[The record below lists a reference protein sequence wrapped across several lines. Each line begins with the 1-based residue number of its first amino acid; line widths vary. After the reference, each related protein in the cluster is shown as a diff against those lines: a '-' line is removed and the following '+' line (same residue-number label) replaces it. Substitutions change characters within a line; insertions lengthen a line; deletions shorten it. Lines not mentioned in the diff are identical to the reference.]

1 MQSRANIAL
10 ISLSAASLN
19 EPIHVQGANLSAQ
32 ALLLARYI
40 QECRSKSETQSRI
53 IVLCPNQDTVNDFVS
68 DLECLSTLVV
78 QTPLKVLSFSTW
90 DQSPYL
96 PIAPSI
102 RTRLSRL
109 EVLHAI
115 SHSSSEYPL
124 VVVTTIAASCQAT
137 LPLEV
142 FKKHSMIFTVDDSIR
157 SREALISELLESGHF
172 RVDTVEDPG
181 TFAVR
186 GEIVD
191 IFASNLK
198 HPIRIELFG
207 DVIERIR
214 YFDPVTQ
221 RTQSKNE
228 DHIRSIS
235 ISPAREVLINNHTSA
250 RLREQLKER
259 ADDQDI
265 SRIVRD
271 PVLASVQNSSYPD
284 HCDTWAPF
292 AYESPENL
300 WNYLKDQK
308 DQSLQVVWVDELS
321 CLQNWDS
328 FQEKQIQLSEK
339 SVESSFILP
348 AFSALYCWN
357 PCTEKKVRQFTR
369 LYLDQVQLTHLE
381 TIEMGESDHPLDE
394 KQTQISTHQKV
405 FVKTNT
411 DLKQGRQ
418 GSLEALEPMLRLWL
432 KQGFKVITLASTQS
446 QVERIRFL
454 LSERGFS
461 CLTEAPPQTSCITT
475 LIGGLSEGFRWP
487 AEGLVILT
495 EEEILGTRQV
505 RTNRKTNR
513 WQSPK
518 DQTRGDQENTSAA
531 KTWSDLQ
538 GLSDLSVGDA
548 IVHVDH
554 GIGRYQGLVRLNLS
568 GAPSDFLLLEYA
580 NKDKLYLPV
589 YRLNVI
595 QKYVGAGEGLAL
607 DRLGSQQFIKTKDKV
622 KEEVKKLA
630 IDLIQL
636 YAERKLR
643 PGFRLSSPDS
653 LFREFEAQFPFDETP
668 DQLKAIRDILNDLE
682 SGRSMDRLVCGD
694 VGYGKTEV
702 AIRAAFR
709 AVSEGKQVAVL
720 VPTTVLAF
728 QHEQSF
734 KSRMKNYPIQ
744 VESISRFKS
753 SKEQKKILDEL
764 YSGKIDIIIGTH
776 RLLSAQVKFRD
787 LGLVIIDEEHR
798 FGVEHKEKL
807 KTLKVNTHVLTLTAT
822 PIPRT
827 LHMSLSGLRD
837 ISLINTAPVDRLPIR
852 TYVSKFD
859 EALIQRTIQF
869 EHNRGGQVFFL
880 HNRVET
886 IYEIAEKI
894 KELVPSAQ
902 ISVAHGQMSE
912 RELEEAMIGFYQKR
926 SNVLVCTTII
936 ESGLDVPSANTMI
949 INRADTL
956 GLAQLYQIRGR
967 VGRGQNRAYAYLLI
981 PAEGAVTDNAKRR
994 LEVIQKFVELG
1005 SGFSIASHDLEIRGG
1020 GDLLGAQQSGNIN
1033 AVGFDLYM
1041 ELLEEAIRELQGK
1054 PLPPEEASKEPEI
1067 KTPFPAFL
1075 SEEFIPDIHQR
1086 LSLYRRLSA
1095 ATTEAEITTLEEELR
1110 DRFGALP
1117 IEAHHLIWLIRIK
1130 QLLKRNGIEALT
1142 VGPEKISILPGAT
1155 SRLNPVR
1162 AIALV
1167 SSKPDRFQLLPD
1179 SRFVAKL
1186 ETGTLRDLLFG
1197 LEKLLNELGAN

>member
-1 MQSRANIAL
+1 MQSSANIAL

-40 QECRSKSETQSRI
+40 QEYQCKGETHRPI
-53 IVLCPNQDTVNDFVS
+53 IVLCPNQDIVNDFVS
-68 DLECLSTLVV
+68 DLECLTTLVV
-78 QTPLKVLSFSTW
+78 QNPLRVISFSTW
-90 DQSPYL
+90 DQSPYH

-109 EVLHAI
+109 EGLHALNDDSLKI
-115 SHSSSEYPL
+115 PL
-124 VVVTTIAASCQAT
+124 VIVTTIAASCQTT
-137 LPLEV
+137 LPREV
-142 FKKHSMIFTVDDSIR
+142 FNKHSITFNVDDSIG
-157 SREALISELLESGHF
+157 SRDALISSLMESGYL

-181 TFAVR
+181 SFAIR

-191 IFASNLK
+191 IFASNLNQ
-198 HPIRIELFG
+198 PLRIELFG

-214 YFDPVTQ
+214 FFDPETQ
-221 RTQSKNE
+221 RTQSKN
-228 DHIRSIS
+228 DALIRTIS
-235 ISPAREVLINNHTSA
+235 ISPAREVLINIHTSA
-250 RLREQLKER
+250 HLREQLKAR
-259 ADDQDI
+259 ADDQGI
-265 SRIVRD
+265 SRLVRD
-271 PVLASVQNSSYPD
+271 PILASVQSSSYPD

-292 AYESPENL
+292 AYEKPENL
-300 WNYLKDQK
+300 WNYLEDQK
-308 DQSLQVVWVDELS
+308 DQSFQVIWIDELS

-328 FQEKQIQLSEK
+328 FREQQDQLSE
-339 SVESSFILP
+339 ESAEGSFIVP
-348 AFSALYCWN
+348 AFSKLYTWDSF
-357 PCTEKKVRQFTR
+357 TEKKARQYTR
-369 LYLDQVQLTHLE
+369 LYLDQVQLANLE
-381 TIEMGESDHPLDE
+381 TIELGDSDHQIDQQ
-394 KQTQISTHQKV
+394 QTQITTHQKV
-405 FVKTNT
+405 FVKANI
-411 DLKQGRQ
+411 DIKQGPR
-418 GSLEALEPMLRLWL
+418 GTLEYLEPNLRLWL
-432 KQGFKVITLASTQS
+432 GQGHKVITLASTQS

-461 CLTEAPPQTSCITT
+461 CLTQSTPQASCITA
-475 LIGGLSEGFRWP
+475 LIGSLSEGFRWP

-495 EEEILGTRQV
+495 EEEILGTQATRA
-505 RTNRKTNR
+505 NRKRKN
-513 WQSPK
+513 WQNQKNESV
-518 DQTRGDQENTSAA
+518 A

-538 GLSDLSVGDA
+538 ALSDLSVGDA

-554 GIGRYQGLVRLNLS
+554 GIGRYQGLIRLNLS

-595 QKYVGAGEGLAL
+595 QKYIGAGEGLAL
-607 DRLGSQQFIKTKDKV
+607 DRLGSQQFNKSKDKV
-622 KEEVKKLA
+622 KEAVKKLA

-643 PGFRLSSPDS
+643 PGLRLTPPDS
-653 LFREFEAQFPFDETP
+653 LFREFEAQFPFEETP
-668 DQLKAIRDILNDLE
+668 DQLKAIREILNDLE

-709 AVSEGKQVAVL
+709 AVCEGKQVAVL

-734 KSRMKNYPIQ
+734 KLRMKNYPIQ
-744 VESISRFKS
+744 IESISRFKS
-753 SKEQKKILDEL
+753 SKEQKTILDGL
-764 YSGKIDIIIGTH
+764 SSGKIDIIIGTH
-776 RLLSAQVKFRD
+776 RLLSAHVKFRD

-837 ISLINTAPVDRLPIR
+837 ISLINTAPVDRLPIK

-869 EHNRGGQVFFL
+869 ELNRGGQVFFL
-880 HNRVET
+880 HNRVQS

-894 KELVPSAQ
+894 RELIPSAQ
-902 ISVAHGQMSE
+902 VSVAHGQMSE

-926 SNVLVCTTII
+926 SNVLICTTII
-936 ESGLDVPSANTMI
+936 ESGLDVPSANTII
-949 INRADTL
+949 INRADSL

-981 PAEGAVTDNAKRR
+981 PAEGAVTDDAKRR
-994 LEVIQKFVELG
+994 LEVIQNFVELG

-1054 PLPPEEASKEPEI
+1054 PLPPEQNSREPEI

-1095 ATTEAEITTLEEELR
+1095 TKTDTEITTLEEELR

-1142 VGPEKISILPGAT
+1142 VGPEKISLLPGSS

-1179 SRFVAKL
+1179 SRFVAKI

-1197 LEKLLNELGAN
+1197 LEKLLKDLGSDMQGQ